1 MSLSSA
7 PGNVSTAKVA
17 MVVEETKKSW
27 QPRKH
32 YNTNILESIKLEV
45 GNYAKVYGTKVALD
59 EFQKKYSKHV
69 PLNLE
74 LK

>member
-27 QPRKH
+27 QPKKH

-45 GNYAKVYGTKVALD
+45 GNYAKVYGEKVALD
-59 EFQKKYSKHV
+59 KFQKKYSKHV
-69 PLNLE
+69 PLNLD